1 MITIDA
7 SEVHALAADI
17 RTNTAQVEPVAQR
30 IIAKTALD
38 VVATS
43 QQLAPVD
50 LGILKS
56 SISAD
61 IDGLS
66 FEAGPSVEYG
76 IYQELG
82 TSEMGAQPYLGP
94 AFDRHAPRAVEA
106 LAQLGE
112 RILR

>member
-7 SEVHALAADI
+7 SEVFDMASDI
-17 RTNTAQVEPVAQR
+17 RTNSAQVEPVAQR
-30 IIAKTALD
+30 IIAKTAFD
-38 VVATS
+38 VVATA
-43 QQLAPVD
+43 QQLAPVEF
-50 LGILKS
+50 GVLKA

-82 TSEMGAQPYLGP
+82 TSEMSAQPYLGP
-94 AFDRHAPRAVEA
+94 AFDRHEPAAVEA
-106 LAQLGE
+106 IAQLGE